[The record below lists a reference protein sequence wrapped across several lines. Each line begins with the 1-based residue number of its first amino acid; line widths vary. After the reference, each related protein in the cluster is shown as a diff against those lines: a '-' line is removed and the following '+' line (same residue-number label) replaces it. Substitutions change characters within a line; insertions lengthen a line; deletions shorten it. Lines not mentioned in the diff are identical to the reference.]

1 MDEEQIMPTEAENQS
16 EATGQSHETGQVD
29 DENIAIDEEAVAD
42 NEPQNE
48 NTPDDAQAERAKL
61 EAAFNKKI
69 GKLTRFRK
77 EEERRAEAAEQ
88 RAKELEEKLN
98 GLRGDQDT
106 QLPPMPDQFD
116 DDFPQ
121 KMAQYNQA
129 VQKRAEK
136 LALQKYQHEQQV
148 KAQQQKQQQM
158 QQELRE
164 NTKKMYDGAVQYG
177 IDPDQLKEAESTLS
191 LFLPKGQ
198 TGIDMAQYLLAH
210 EQSPLIVNYLGTN
223 LSEAEKIGRMNPYQ
237 AVAYIENTVRPN
249 AAKLKPKLTKTPEPV
264 RPPKA
269 KSAGKQE
276 GRFMEGVVME

>member
-1 MDEEQIMPTEAENQS
+1 MEEEQTMSTETENQS
-16 EATGQSHETGQVD
+16 EATGQSHEAGQVD

-136 LALQKYQHEQQV
+136 LAFQKYQHEQQV
-148 KAQQQKQQQM
+148 KAQQQQQQQM
-158 QQELRE
+158 QQELRD

-177 IDPDQLKEAESTLS
+177 IDPDQLKESENTLS

-264 RPPKA
+264 KPPKA
-269 KSAGKQE
+269 KSAGKQG